1 MLALLD
7 SQRTLKARILGLSL
21 AAFAACALTGCG
33 VDYASSD
40 PAFPGDYQA
49 RHPIVLAAA
58 PTTLEVYPVGGALD
72 ARSHANLRAF
82 AERYRR
88 LGSGRIMIFAP
99 GGVGSH
105 AKAVHEIRKALVS
118 AGLGG
123 VVGVASYAPPDPERV
138 APIRVS
144 FNGLRAEVKTPCG
157 LWPDDLASGSSLA
170 GWKNE
175 PYANYGCATQAMM
188 AAQVDDPRDFAQSR
202 ALAPSD
208 VSMRTRAIEDVRNGK
223 DLGTAWSTGLTPI
236 GTVSGGQ

>member
-1 MLALLD
+1 MSALPD
-7 SQRTLKARILGLSL
+7 PQRTLGAPILGLRL
-21 AAFAACALTGCG
+21 AALAACVLAGCG

-105 AKAVHEIRKALVS
+105 AKAVHEIRKA
-118 AGLGG
+118 
-123 VVGVASYAPPDPERV
+123 
-138 APIRVS
+138 
-144 FNGLRAEVKTPCG
+144 
-157 LWPDDLASGSSLA
+157 
-170 GWKNE
+170 
-175 PYANYGCATQAMM
+175 
-188 AAQVDDPRDFAQSR
+188 
-202 ALAPSD
+202 
-208 VSMRTRAIEDVRNGK
+208 
-223 DLGTAWSTGLTPI
+223 
-236 GTVSGGQ
+236 